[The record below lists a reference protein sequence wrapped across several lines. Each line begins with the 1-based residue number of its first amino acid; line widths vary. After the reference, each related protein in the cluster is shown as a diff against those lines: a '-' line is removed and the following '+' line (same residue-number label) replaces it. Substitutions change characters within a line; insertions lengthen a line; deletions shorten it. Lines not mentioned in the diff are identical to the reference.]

1 MTDVQ
6 VPLTQLSM
14 ATSPVARRRYTRWR
28 IASLVAVHI
37 LIALHILHWQFA
49 GTTLAPLELNEVMY
63 TLEAG
68 IVTAGAIFMG
78 LALLSVLF
86 FGRFFCSWACHLL
99 ALQDLCEWLLKRV
112 GIKPPPIRSRVL
124 AIAPFVLM
132 GYMFLWPQLM
142 RIWQGTAAPRLTVA
156 GSDTW
161 WASFV
166 TDDFW
171 RNLPGPGIA
180 ILTFIVCGG
189 LIVYVMGSRSFCQ
202 TVCPYGAVFAIADRF
217 SPGRIIA
224 RGDCSNCGRCTAVC
238 SSHILVHD
246 ELSRFG
252 KVVSPDCLKDL
263 DCVQEC
269 PEQNLAFGFTRP
281 PGVSVPVR
289 ARRSSSH
296 RRFTWTEEGLTA
308 LSLVG
313 GMLVFRGLYHT
324 VPLLLA
330 GAMAVLI
337 SIVAVMAWRMEGTV
351 NLRLGQH
358 TLRRNGRMTRAGI
371 GFMVVVIA
379 VSLFTAHS
387 AVIRWHEFRID
398 ASYEKLRDRAAAVT
412 AGHGVFGHRDRAL
425 AEDAL
430 YRAEWCLQW
439 GVYRPITRLVQTA
452 MLLDLVGR
460 ADEAMPYLQE
470 VRRRDPGSI
479 SVRVRLLE
487 GYIVKRDAPRA
498 REVLRELEAI
508 SRTTSRRPFA
518 LSDEMFDS
526 LRTRIEVIAETPRHQ

>member
-1 MTDVQ
+1 MTHDRITLPQ
-6 VPLTQLSM
+6 VPFRDLR
-14 ATSPVARRRYTRWR
+14 AARPQYTRWR
-28 IASLVAVHI
+28 VVSLITVHV
-37 LIALHILHWQFA
+37 LIALHIVHWRLI

-78 LALLSVLF
+78 LALVSVLI

-99 ALQDLCEWLLKRV
+99 ALQDVCEWLLKRLGV
-112 GIKPPPIRSRVL
+112 KPPPIRSRTL

-132 GYMFLWPQLM
+132 GYMFVWPQFM
-142 RIWQGTAAPRLTVA
+142 RLWEGRPAPRLTIA
-156 GSDTW
+156 GADGW
-161 WASFV
+161 WASFL

-180 ILTFIVCGG
+180 MLTFLVCGG
-189 LIVYVMGSRSFCQ
+189 LIIYVMGSRSFCQ
-202 TVCPYGAVFAIADRF
+202 TVCPYGAVFALADHF
-217 SPGRIIA
+217 APGRIMA
-224 RGDCSNCGRCTAVC
+224 RGDCSKCGRCTAVC

-246 ELSRFG
+246 ELNRFG

-263 DCVQEC
+263 DCVQAC
-269 PEQNLAFGFTRP
+269 PEGNLAFGFTRP
-281 PGVSVPVR
+281 PGFRAPVR
-289 ARRSSSH
+289 ARRESN
-296 RRFTWTEEGLTA
+296 RRRYTCAEEILTGIC
-308 LSLVG
+308 LVG
-313 GMLVFRGLYHT
+313 GVLIFRGLYHT

-337 SIVAVMAWRMEGTV
+337 SVVAVMVWRMEGAV

-371 GFMVVVIA
+371 GFMVVAIA

-387 AVIRWHEFRID
+387 AVIRWHESRID
-398 ASYEKLRDRAAAVT
+398 ASYEKLRDRAAAVI
-412 AGHGVFGHRDRAL
+412 AGHEVFGRRDRAL

-430 YRAEWCLQW
+430 NRAKWCLQW
-439 GVYRPITRLVQTA
+439 GVYRPTTRLMQTA

-460 ADEAMPYLQE
+460 PDEAMPYLHE

-479 SVRVRLLE
+479 SVRIRLLE

-498 REVLRELEAI
+498 QEVLRELEAI
-508 SRTTSRRPFA
+508 SQTISGRHFA
-518 LSDEMFDS
+518 LSGEMLDAM
-526 LRTRIEVIAETPRHQ
+526 RTRIETIAETPHRQ